1 MVPAS
6 SRGVKNYFMYYY
18 LSNSH
23 HGQHRKCS
31 AGSPACVTY
40 SAPFY
45 LGFPSLSARAWPCS
59 IQEIHCI
66 FLGPTLCHII
76 VRPNRQILS
85 IANPGRAISWCG
97 GGAVL
102 RHTYGTTYVIS
113 NKVSV
118 LAEANI
124 YVIYFLFFEPQ
135 SYDTTFDSSSFVEKE
150 RDHLYIRL
158 PPYQECYNDHGERK
172 AVLRWDT
179 GYKFE

>member
-1 MVPAS
+1 
-6 SRGVKNYFMYYY
+6 
-18 LSNSH
+18 
-23 HGQHRKCS
+23 
-31 AGSPACVTY
+31 
-40 SAPFY
+40 
-45 LGFPSLSARAWPCS
+45 
-59 IQEIHCI
+59 
-66 FLGPTLCHII
+66 
-76 VRPNRQILS
+76 
-85 IANPGRAISWCG
+85 
-97 GGAVL
+97 VL